1 MADQKA
7 KDIISLEGKLRGQQ
21 SNFRNL
27 WQDTADLTY
36 PRENQIVDQ
45 NMPGQRKTDRIY
57 DTTAIMESQNMA
69 SGLSQNL
76 IPPGQKFFALKPSNK
91 DLQEI
96 EDVKRYLNKATEVVH
111 DELFA
116 SNFMLQLTETLRS
129 LVVFGTGNLY
139 EEYKATLSFK
149 DYAIGTYQIMENAQ
163 GLVDT
168 VVLKF
173 PLTCKQAKEQFESP
187 GKSVE
192 ECEDNEEDK
201 KFWYIHVVRPRKERN
216 LNFTDNLNMPFES
229 LYVSVQDCEVVEEG
243 GFEEFPY
250 QVSRWLKSSTEKYGR
265 GQGTEILP
273 QTRVVQGMARDW
285 TECANKW
292 NNPPREILESFE
304 GEVNVSPNANNYVE
318 QRGTIAAIDEG
329 VRGNFPITEKALDSQ
344 RKIIKE
350 AFFADAFAP
359 LSDLTGDRRTTTE
372 IRARIQ
378 ESFRKIGSPIGRIQ
392 SELFTP
398 MITRVVLLLLRN
410 GKIAPPPPELEGE
423 DFKVEYVG
431 PLSLAMKNSEVAAS
445 QQWIGIVA
453 EIDAIEPSAKD
464 NIDWD
469 DSVRRMARAF
479 GVNEEDIA
487 SQEEVQEKRDARAQ
501 QIKEQKQAE
510 QLQAMGQAYP
520 GATKAPEPGSPAGEL
535 MNAQ

>member
-1 MADQKA
+1 MASQKA
-7 KDIISLEGKLRGQQ
+7 KDIIAMESRLRGQQ

-45 NMPGQRKTDRIY
+45 NTPGQRKTDRIY

-91 DLQEI
+91 ELQEV

-139 EEYKATLSFK
+139 EEYQTTLSFK

-163 GLVDT
+163 GIVDT
-168 VVLKF
+168 VILKF
-173 PLTCKQAKEQFESP
+173 PLTVKQAKEQFDDP
-187 GKSVE
+187 GKSVNE
-192 ECEDNEEDK
+192 AKEEDADK
-201 KFWYIHVVRPRKERN
+201 QFWYIHVVRPRKDRN
-216 LNFTDNLNMPFES
+216 LNFTDNQNMPFES
-229 LYVSVQDCEVVEEG
+229 VYVSVSDQEVVDEG

-250 QVSRWLKSSTEKYGR
+250 QVARWLKSSTENYGR

-304 GEVNVSPNANNYVE
+304 GEVNVSPNANNFV
-318 QRGTIAAIDEG
+318 QTIGSIRAIDEG
-329 VRGNFPITEKALDSQ
+329 VRGNFPYTEKALESQ
-344 RKIIKE
+344 RKIVKD

-359 LSDLTGDRRTTTE
+359 LQDLTGDRRTTTE

-398 MITRVVLLLLRN
+398 LITRVVMLLLRN
-410 GKIAPPPPELEGE
+410 GKIAPPPPELEGQ

-445 QQWIGIVA
+445 QQWIGIVS

-487 SQEEVQEKRDARAQ
+487 SQEEVTQKREARA
-501 QIKEQKQAE
+501 KALEEQKMTE
-510 QLQAMGQAYP
+510 QLQMVGQAYP

-535 MNAQ
+535 MNA